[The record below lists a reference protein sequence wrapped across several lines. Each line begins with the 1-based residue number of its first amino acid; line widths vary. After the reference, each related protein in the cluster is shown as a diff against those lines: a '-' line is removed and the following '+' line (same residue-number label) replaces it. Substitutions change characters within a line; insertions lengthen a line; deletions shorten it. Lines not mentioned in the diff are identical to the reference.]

1 MGLATINIRFATDL
15 KGFSTQMQNVER
27 QMKKMSRQMKQVGK
41 GMSTYITAPIVGIG
55 VASVKTFADFEQSM
69 AKVKAI
75 SGAVGKSFERLEKNA
90 RKLGAS
96 TRYTATDVAELQLNF
111 SKLGLLPDEIE
122 KVTGATLNLALAT
135 GEDLANSATVAAGTM
150 RAFNLQAEDMGHI
163 TDVMAKSFSSSA
175 LDLEK
180 FKTAMATVGPVAKNA
195 GLNIEQTTGM
205 LSVLVDRNIDASTA
219 GTALRNIFLTLAKTG
234 MSMNEAMSRINNSS
248 NKNATALALFGK
260 RGATVATVLSEN
272 IDKAN
277 ELAISYENSA
287 GSAAKMAAIMD
298 NTLQG
303 SMFRLKSAFQD
314 MMIEIGQN
322 LKPVVEKLAKFLSNL
337 AQKFSALSPEV
348 KKTVIAI
355 AGIAATVGPLLVIT
369 GTVLPAMISG
379 FSILAGPVGLIAVG
393 VAAAAY
399 AILKYFPQIKKAVVD
414 VANYFIELYNQS
426 AIVRLGIEYIK
437 LAFNNTFTFLKT
449 GLGVLIDYLAAF
461 GRVMKG
467 VFTFSWDDVKQ
478 GITDFKNNFV
488 NRMGEMADS
497 VEGSFKKAIE
507 NVKHNKIEL
516 VSSVSVDPEQI
527 KEEIKQQTKKPNTP
541 VIPVD
546 VKQKTNNDNGDSN
559 ENVSTGTV
567 QGVNISLLPKI
578 RKSAAEMKIV
588 LADSK
593 KMLVDWSDQVNAA
606 IQNAV
611 AGFAVGLGEMIGHLA
626 DGTFS
631 FAEIG
636 GLLVKSIAGLL
647 KSLGEAAIKIGVGMI
662 AVKNAFLNPLGAI
675 AAGVAMV
682 ALGSLMENAFNNSS
696 RPMASGGIVY
706 TPTQALVGEYANAR
720 RDPEIVAPL
729 SKLRNILGN
738 TGNAGVQIVESGR
751 FVLSGADLK
760 LVLDREM
767 KRQNRTQ

>member
-15 KGFSTQMQNVER
+15 KGFSTQMQKAER

-55 VASVKTFADFEQSM
+55 AASLKSYANLETMQTAFESMLGSSSAAKKMTEDLLKFSASTPFQISGIGKASKQLLAAGVAAADVTGKLKVIGDVAAGANIPIEEMTKIFTKGMAKGKLQAEELNQMAERGIPILDELAKMYGVTKGEIYKMASEGKIGFEAMDVALKNMTSGTGIFADQMKKQSNTI
-69 AKVKAI
+69 AGI
-75 SGAVGKSFERLEKNA
+75 F
-90 RKLGAS
+90 S
-96 TRYTATDVAELQLNF
+96 TLKDNLIIAFGSIGE
-111 SKLGLLPDEIE
+111 EIE
-122 KVTGATLNLALAT
+122 KAF
-135 GEDLANSATVAAGTM
+135 DLKESMKKTID
-150 RAFNLQAEDMGHI
+150 FIQDI
-163 TDVMAKSFSSSA
+163 TK
-175 LDLEK
+175 K
-180 FKTAMATVGPVAKNA
+180 FK
-195 GLNIEQTTGM
+195 E
-205 LSVLVDRNIDASTA
+205 
-219 GTALRNIFLTLAKTG
+219 
-234 MSMNEAMSRINNSS
+234 
-248 NKNATALALFGK
+248 
-260 RGATVATVLSEN
+260 
-272 IDKAN
+272 
-277 ELAISYENSA
+277 
-287 GSAAKMAAIMD
+287 
-298 NTLQG
+298 
-303 SMFRLKSAFQD
+303 
-314 MMIEIGQN
+314 
-322 LKPVVEKLAKFLSNL
+322 
-337 AQKFSALSPEV
+337 LSPEV

-355 AGIAATVGPLLVIT
+355 AGIAAIVGPLLVIT